1 MFKILFF
8 IICAFNF
15 HSSLQSYIPKNCSRL
30 SNGCRFKFYTNNYEQ
45 DTARDKVKDHILIC
59 KSLEQSSSVNES
71 IRKCPGPYL
80 WLYFRL
86 SGRAIL
92 DKSFDAIRVF
102 SIPNLQNVQFRFL
115 KGFDVDSYPQNHIYP
130 SRFVIQVFFSQF
142 SFYLNKSLVKS
153 CDQLNGHTRSILRV
167 SNTLYVPYVFANTKF
182 GPHPTCPLLFTD
194 SKISKLAIFN
204 SLVNSFHK
212 KNILRFSTDQTQP
225 NSINSHVQNLVL
237 VKFDKIDLD
246 ETLLERRVFE
256 NVMTIVLI
264 GEIASIQLGLFKS
277 FRDLRTLT
285 LHGLFYPKLA
295 RQRGLAWMRDL
306 NSHVRVNFSDRFQL
320 STGILVEQ
328 VFIFDLT
335 TATAWYGMAYDPVNV
350 RIGYM
355 LPDEDFCLYAE
366 FPFEQAVLFYSQ
378 RAVINA
384 ERPCTFV
391 WLNRYA
397 QVYFPYLSFYRL
409 FGYNFYAYFYAR
421 ILPNLNQMIKDCNF
435 EKK

>member
-15 HSSLQSYIPKNCSRL
+15 HLNLQSYIPKNCTRL

-45 DTARDKVKDHILIC
+45 DTAQKKVKDHMLIC

-71 IRKCPGPYL
+71 ILKCAGPYL

-86 SGRAIL
+86 PGRAIL

-102 SIPNLQNVQFRFL
+102 SIPNLQIVQFRFL
-115 KGFDVDSYPQNHIYP
+115 KGFDVDSYPQNLVYP

-142 SFYLNKSLVKS
+142 SFYLNNSLIKS
-153 CDQLNGHTRSILRV
+153 CDDLSGHTRSILRV
-167 SNTLYVPYVFANTKF
+167 SNTLYVPYAFANVKF
-182 GPHPTCPLLFTD
+182 GPHPTCPLVFAN
-194 SKISKLAIFN
+194 SKISKLSIFN
-204 SLVNSFHK
+204 SFVNSFHK
-212 KNILRFSTDQTQP
+212 KNILRFSTDRPQSHD
-225 NSINSHVQNLVL
+225 SINSSVQILAL

-246 ETLLERRVFE
+246 ETLLERQVFE
-256 NVMTIVLI
+256 NLIKIVLI
-264 GEIASIQLGLFKS
+264 GEIASIQLDLFKS
-277 FRDLRTLT
+277 FRHLRTLT

-306 NSHVRVNFSDRFQL
+306 NSHVRVNLSDRFQL
-320 STGILVEQ
+320 STGILAEQ
-328 VFIFDLT
+328 FFVFDLST
-335 TATAWYGMAYDPVNV
+335 VTAWYGMAYDPEKV
-350 RIGYM
+350 RIGYL

-366 FPFEQAVLFYSQ
+366 FPFEQAVLFYSW
-378 RAVINA
+378 RALINA

-397 QVYFPYLSFYRL
+397 QVYLQYLWSHQLFEYNLFDYYFRMFSNLYR
-409 FGYNFYAYFYAR
+409 
-421 ILPNLNQMIKDCNF
+421 MIKNCNF
-435 EKK
+435 ENK